1 MTVLII
7 IYAITFTRIAA
18 ANDSASRG
26 ELTTDAKGGPG
37 MSLDIGT
44 TELGIWAGYSWTNP
58 SLIGRTTD
66 RSLFEINVQYA
77 RVIKTSDNW
86 ALKYTAEIIPVA
98 YVRQP
103 QQGEMNGNPVDLP
116 GARQKIYGVGITPV
130 GFQIN
135 YRRGH
140 VLQPYVNGTAG
151 ILYFTEQV
159 PVADSSKI
167 NFNLGLGVGVQIWH
181 SENQSIRLGYKYN
194 HISNGYTASQNPG
207 MDSNLFYI
215 GYAWSWK

>member
-1 MTVLII
+1 MTALII
-7 IYAITFTRIAA
+7 IYTITFVRVAA
-18 ANDSASRG
+18 AEDSASHG
-26 ELTTDAKGGPG
+26 DLTAGAPGGSG
-37 MSLDIGT
+37 MSLDVGT
-44 TELGIWAGYSWTNP
+44 TELGIWTGYSWTNP
-58 SLIGRTTD
+58 TLIGRTKD

-77 RVIKTSDNW
+77 RVIKTSNNW

-103 QQGEMNGNPVDLP
+103 QQGVMNGNPTDLP
-116 GARQKIYGVGITPV
+116 GAKQKIYGIGITPV

-181 SENQSIRLGYKYN
+181 SENQSMRLGYKYN

>member
-7 IYAITFTRIAA
+7 IYVITFDRIAA
-18 ANDSASRG
+18 AQDLASHG
-26 ELTTDAKGGPG
+26 EFTADVPGGSG
-37 MSLDIGT
+37 RSLDIGT
-44 TELGIWAGYSWTNP
+44 NEIGIWAGYSWSNP
-58 SLIGRTTD
+58 TLIGRMTD
-66 RSLFEINVQYA
+66 RALFEFNVQYA
-77 RVIKTSDNW
+77 RVIDTSDKW
-86 ALKYTAEIIPVA
+86 ALKYTVEIVPVA

-103 QQGEMNGNPVDLP
+103 QQGVMNGNPVDLP
-116 GARQKIYGVGITPV
+116 GTKQKIYGVGITPV
-130 GFQIN
+130 GFQVN

-140 VLQPYVNGTAG
+140 VLQPYVNGSAG
-151 ILYFTEQV
+151 ILYFAEQV

-207 MDSNLFYI
+207 MDSNLFHI

>member
-7 IYAITFTRIAA
+7 IYVITFDRIAA
-18 ANDSASRG
+18 SQDLASHG
-26 ELTTDAKGGPG
+26 ELTADVPGGSG
-37 MSLDIGT
+37 RSLDIGT
-44 TELGIWAGYSWTNP
+44 NEIGIWAGYSWSNP
-58 SLIGRTTD
+58 TLIGRTTD
-66 RSLFEINVQYA
+66 RSLFEFNVQYA
-77 RVIKTSDNW
+77 RVIDASNNW
-86 ALKYTAEIIPVA
+86 VLKYTVEIVPVA

-103 QQGEMNGNPVDLP
+103 QQGVMNGNPVDLP
-116 GARQKIYGVGITPV
+116 GAKQKIYGIGINPV
-130 GFQIN
+130 GFQVN

-151 ILYFTEQV
+151 ILYFAEQV

-167 NFNLGLGVGVQIWH
+167 NFNLGLGIGVQIWH
-181 SENQSIRLGYKYN
+181 SEKQSIRLGYKYN